1 MAIVSECLLKL
12 AVNIYLLKTSYFLSK
27 KYSCT
32 AVKTNLLFRMFLK
45 IQTLKQ
51 YFVILKM
58 TRRRLCSRAQLYL
71 GKEGA
76 AAVPDAG
83 RAAGLLGTHHPG
95 AQVSLRVEATGSLQT
110 G

>member
-1 MAIVSECLLKL
+1 
-12 AVNIYLLKTSYFLSK
+12 
-27 KYSCT
+27 
-32 AVKTNLLFRMFLK
+32 
-45 IQTLKQ
+45 
-51 YFVILKM
+51 M